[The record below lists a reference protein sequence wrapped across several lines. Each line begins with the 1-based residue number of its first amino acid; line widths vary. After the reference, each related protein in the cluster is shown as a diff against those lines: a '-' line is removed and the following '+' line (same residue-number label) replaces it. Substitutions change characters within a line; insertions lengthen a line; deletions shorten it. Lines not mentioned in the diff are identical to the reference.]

1 MADAISGKRNAQT
14 YLRQVQQEKAQ
25 YKRELAEAQRADI
38 KAVRDHYAEQNQQ
51 LESEAQAAVVEIKEE
66 ARQAAAEDRQARA
79 EQQNALAEEREL
91 ARQDRQIARGDTQA
105 SESSVEKK
113 NVYSKSGQPSQRSPL
128 VQNYDTKETDNFYR
142 VQDRGSR
149 LSEGPG
155 YYIIEAYAPEHEKD
169 NLRVSIQRGKA
180 VISGQRKF
188 ADEATDGSLKMSTKN
203 YQSFREEFKF
213 DRPVSGEGMRRERI
227 GDYVR
232 FEIPKLEA
240 IDDPTDQ
247 S

>member
-1 MADAISGKRNAQT
+1 MADAIQGKRNAQT

-51 LESEAQAAVVEIKEE
+51 LESEAQAAVVEIKDE

-79 EQQNALAEEREL
+79 AQQNAIAEDREL
-91 ARQDRQIARGDTQA
+91 ARQDRQIARGDSQA

-113 NVYSKSGQPSQRSPL
+113 NVYSKSGKPSQRSPL

-142 VQDRGSR
+142 VQNRGSR

-188 ADEATDGSLKMSTKN
+188 GDEAQDGNKNMSTKN

-213 DRPVSGEGMRRERI
+213 DRPVSGDGMTRERI
-227 GDYVR
+227 GDFVR
-232 FEIPKLEA
+232 FSIPKLEA

>member
-1 MADAISGKRNAQT
+1 MADAIQGKRNAQT

-25 YKRELAEAQRADI
+25 YKRELAESQRNDI
-38 KAVRDHYAEQNQQ
+38 KAVRDYYADQNKQ
-51 LESEAQAAVVEIKEE
+51 LETEAQAAVVDIKEE

-79 EQQNALAEEREL
+79 EQQNAAAEQKEL
-91 ARQDRQIARGDTQA
+91 ARQDRQAARGDSQA

-113 NVYSKSGQPSQRSPL
+113 NVYSKPGNSQRAPL
-128 VQNYDTKETDNFYR
+128 IQNYDTKETDNFYR
-142 VQDRGSR
+142 VQNRGSR

-180 VISGQRKF
+180 VITGQRKF
-188 ADEATDGSLKMSTKN
+188 GDEAQDGNKTMSTKN

-213 DRPVSGEGMRRERI
+213 DRPVSGDGMTRERI
-227 GDYVR
+227 GDFVR
-232 FEIPKLEA
+232 FSIPKLEA
-240 IDDPTDQ
+240 IDDPTDR

>member
-1 MADAISGKRNAQT
+1 MADAIQGKRNSQT

-25 YKRELAEAQRADI
+25 YKRQLAEAQRNDI
-38 KAVRDHYAEQNQQ
+38 KSVRDYYADQNKQ
-51 LESEAQAAVVEIKEE
+51 LETEAQAAVVDIKDE
-66 ARQAAAEDRQARA
+66 ARQAAEADRQSRA
-79 EQQNALAEEREL
+79 EQQSAAAEQKQL
-91 ARQDRQIARGDTQA
+91 ARQDRQTARGDQQA

-113 NVYSKSGQPSQRSPL
+113 NVYSKSGRPQRTP
-128 VQNYDTKETDNFYR
+128 VIQNYDTKETDDFYR
-142 VQDRGSR
+142 VQNRGSR

-180 VISGQRKF
+180 IVSGQRKF
-188 ADEATDGSLKMSTKN
+188 SDEAKDGNKNMRTSN

-213 DRPVSGEGMRRERI
+213 DRPVSGEGMTRERI
-227 GDYVR
+227 GDFVR
-232 FEIPKLEA
+232 FSIPKLEA